1 MSPTTVVFLIIIA
14 VFFIY
19 FCCALFSANKALSF
33 VDEIQDG
40 KKDVLEV
47 LKNSKVKTLRD
58 AYVAGITI
66 NTNSGNKTN
75 IPSSEIF
82 TSANVCKCFEIN
94 MRMLDAA
101 SGILVGLGLLGTFV
115 GLTFGIQDFDSSST
129 ALIQESIQGLLS
141 GMGTAFWTSLAG
153 MITSII
159 FTLIDKWV
167 RVRLFRR
174 LHYLTEKLD
183 AAYYI
188 DDMTL
193 LHQNQQSM
201 MTQII
206 AELNASQK
214 QEMENLIE
222 KVTDNQQKSV
232 AALVTELQSKLT
244 YKNEEGAETSVAN
257 AVRVILRENEEQSKA
272 LKSFSTDLA
281 LSLNE
286 GFDEVL
292 SRQMQ
297 AKIVPLMENVDKT
310 TNAIV
315 EHIDQMAATVSSPA
329 TDLLEQVVG
338 ELKESMSAIIEE
350 FKRSFATSASK
361 DLENLARSLASAT
374 QALGDIPNNMAN
386 ISNTLQITIEEVKK
400 AISDISNTSAV
411 ANSTAMSQMQEQIA
425 FATGAISNAIEQ
437 VKEVMTSLT
446 SSSQEQSSQMINQFS
461 NAAAQMGAFMDGS
474 VSSMVSTINEMVQN
488 ITKQIT
494 ENQSSLLAQQENSS
508 AQTKELLDKFIKD
521 SLMQIENVTDNVA
534 SNSQEQNDKMIAK
547 LTDATE
553 KMSAF
558 MSTTMTSIMSTVN
571 DAMQTATSQAV
582 ESHTK
587 LLAQQ
592 ENTSAQTTALMNS
605 VVSESMH
612 QVKSVTEDMAASTQ
626 EQNNQLIAKVNE
638 ATDKM
643 GAFLNET
650 VSALSTHMQDSM
662 RSITDDINDKQLQ
675 LLSLQE
681 ETAGRTKTLLDSFNI
696 GLEKLS
702 QINEV
707 IMGTMN
713 QFQLA
718 QGQISGSTAHLQN
731 ITGEMKSATELFN
744 KSQNQ
749 YVSQVQELQQGSQQG
764 IESLMTLVKESG
776 DTSEAYVHQFETI
789 KMGLSSIFSQLQQ
802 GLKDYSN
809 TVQASTQKY
818 LDQYATSLTSTTDA
832 LSSAIQQQSEVVEML
847 VDTLKDRKS

>member
-1 MSPTTVVFLIIIA
+1 MVIRA
-14 VFFIY
+14 VI
-19 FCCALFSANKALSF
+19 F
-33 VDEIQDG
+33 VRGIQKK
-40 KKDVLEV
+40 KKDVLAS
-47 LKNSKVKTLRD
+47 LKNSKLKNLHDV
-58 AYVAGITI
+58 YVAGITI
-66 NTNSGNKTN
+66 NTSAGNKTN
-75 IPSSEIF
+75 IPSSEVF
-82 TSANVCKCFEIN
+82 TLVNVCKGFEIN

-115 GLTFGIQDFDSSST
+115 GLTIGVWNFDSSNT
-129 ALIQESIQGLLS
+129 TLIQESIQALLS
-141 GMGTAFWTSLAG
+141 GMGTAFETSLLG
-153 MITSII
+153 MSCSILFTFFDKI
-159 FTLIDKWV
+159 FRSKLI
-167 RVRLFRR
+167 RR
-174 LHYLTEKLD
+174 LHYLTEELD

-232 AALVTELQSKLT
+232 TALVTELQSKLT

-329 TDLLEQVVG
+329 TDLLEKVVD
-338 ELKESMSAIIEE
+338 ELKESMTAIIEE
-350 FKRSFATSASK
+350 FRQSVSTSATK
-361 DLENLARSLASAT
+361 ELESLAHTLAAAT
-374 QALGDIPNNMAN
+374 KTMGEFPNAMTN
-386 ISNTLQITIEEVKK
+386 ISNMLQITIEEVKS
-400 AISDISNTSAV
+400 AIEEISKTSAT

-425 FATGAISNAIEQ
+425 FATGAISNAIDQ
-437 VKEVMTSLT
+437 VKEVMANLT
-446 SSSQEQSSQMINQFS
+446 NSSQEQSTQMIDKFS
-461 NAAAQMGAFMDGS
+461 NAAAQMGTFMDGTI
-474 VSSMVSTINEMVQN
+474 SSMVNSINEMVRD
-488 ITKQIT
+488 ITKQT
-494 ENQSSLLAQQENSS
+494 SENQSR
-508 AQTKELLDKFIKD
+508 
-521 SLMQIENVTDNVA
+521 
-534 SNSQEQNDKMIAK
+534 MI
-547 LTDATE
+547 
-553 KMSAF
+553 
-558 MSTTMTSIMSTVN
+558 
-571 DAMQTATSQAV
+571 
-582 ESHTK
+582 
-587 LLAQQ
+587 AQQ
-592 ENTSAQTTALMNS
+592 ENTSAQTTALLNS
-605 VVSESMH
+605 VVSESMQ

-643 GAFLNET
+643 GTFLNET

-662 RSITDDINDKQLQ
+662 RNITDEMNDKQHQ
-675 LLSLQE
+675 LVSLQE
-681 ETAGRTKTLLDSFNI
+681 ETVGLTKTLLESFNV
-696 GLEKLS
+696 GLEKLGR
-702 QINEV
+702 INEV
-707 IMGTMN
+707 ITGTMN

-744 KSQNQ
+744 RSQSE
-749 YVSQVQELQQGSQQG
+749 YVSQVRDMQQNSQQG
-764 IESLMTLVKESG
+764 IDSLMNLVKESG

-809 TVQASTQKY
+809 TVQLSTQKY
-818 LDQYATSLTSTTDA
+818 LDQYTASLTSTTDA
-832 LSSAIQQQSEVVEML
+832 LSSAIQQQNEVVE
-847 VDTLKDRKS
+847 TLADSLKAYKS